1 MQCGHCRMR
10 GGCSSLGR
18 AKRIEKNMRSASS
31 HCEQRSAA
39 CAGLQHP
46 DVHPATDE
54 DPSFGDSSANVRDGS
69 RAVTG
74 VNDGPKPQLPAAPR
88 ARRSAWLPTRSD
100 QRVQRRPRS
109 SRPGRE
115 GDSHQGG
122 PPEDSMAKEN
132 STVDELAGSAERLL
146 ARVRSADGR
155 PIRSRNAT
163 PVSVSRGRVIA
174 DAAAQA
180 QERRG
185 PLGRGVC
192 PPAIRQI
199 STFPDGWIRGRLH
212 NTSHSPGTPRRLFPR
227 SPCIP
232 AVLPPT

>member
-74 VNDGPKPQLPAAPR
+74 VNDGPKPQLAAAPR
-88 ARRSAWLPTRSD
+88 ARRSAWLPTPSD
-100 QRVQRRPRS
+100 QRAQRRPRS
-109 SRPGRE
+109 IRPGRE
-115 GDSHQGG
+115 
-122 PPEDSMAKEN
+122 
-132 STVDELAGSAERLL
+132 AGL
-146 ARVRSADGR
+146 
-155 PIRSRNAT
+155 
-163 PVSVSRGRVIA
+163 
-174 DAAAQA
+174 
-180 QERRG
+180 
-185 PLGRGVC
+185 
-192 PPAIRQI
+192 
-199 STFPDGWIRGRLH
+199 
-212 NTSHSPGTPRRLFPR
+212 TPRRATRGLHGEGELDGRRTRRISGAAIGEGSLGRRPADSLQERDPR
-227 SPCIP
+227 FSLTRSGHCRRRGAGTRAPWTP
-232 AVLPPT
+232 WSWGLPTGHPPDQHLP

>member
-122 PPEDSMAKEN
+122 PPEDPIAKEN
-132 STVDELAGSAERLL
+132 STVDELARSEERLGQGSL
-146 ARVRSADGR
+146 GRRPAD
-155 PIRSRNAT
+155 SL
-163 PVSVSRGRVIA
+163 
-174 DAAAQA
+174 
-180 QERRG
+180 QERDPRFSLTRSGHCRRRG
-185 PLGRGVC
+185 AGTRAPWTPWSWGLPTGH
-192 PPAIRQI
+192 PPDQ
-199 STFPDGWIRGRLH
+199 H
-212 NTSHSPGTPRRLFPR
+212 
-227 SPCIP
+227 
-232 AVLPPT
+232 LP